1 MFCNTFVCSCRR
13 RYLLLPCSEMIDAT
27 CSVNFFNY
35 FFNFLQKSLGVCALL
50 NWSFPMK
57 QRPVPMQSYLLHA
70 QAFSLQRKSSC
81 DTLWTYKCIF
91 PTGGCENPSI
101 ISWPSRQKT
110 VTFLKKKRFRPD
122 CCSCHVATT

>member
-1 MFCNTFVCSCRR
+1 MFCNTFVCSCRKH
-13 RYLLLPCSEMIDAT
+13 YLLLPCSEMIDAT

-35 FFNFLQKSLGVCALL
+35 FLNLL
-50 NWSFPMK
+50 LRCLCSVELEFCYEAEARVNAELPAACTSVFT
-57 QRPVPMQSYLLHA
+57 A
-70 QAFSLQRKSSC
+70 ESSC

-110 VTFLKKKRFRPD
+110 VTFLKKKRVRPD